1 MATIDTGDRGDDRN
15 GRGVGLLEAGGAPGH
30 TWFSTRPRPAS
41 SLTTLLC
48 PLLYEEKER
57 SKGQRSVVSE
67 EAGRSGTEDRVCPGA
82 PPASRSPTP
91 RPLRSSP
98 RSPVSMVAIVVI
110 LLVDRVGRRP
120 VLLAFLGAVGS
131 A

>member
-57 SKGQRSVVSE
+57 SKRSQ
-67 EAGRSGTEDRVCPGA
+67 
-82 PPASRSPTP
+82 TP
-91 RPLRSSP
+91 RTVTTR
-98 RSPVSMVAIVVI
+98 
-110 LLVDRVGRRP
+110 RRP
-120 VLLAFLGAVGS
+120 S
-131 A
+131 